1 MFFTKVKL
9 CAVEQIFK
17 VLKEIYTKHMPQTI
31 GTTLEIIERYISHG
45 SKWNAQGKRGKRREA
60 ASQCPRPTGQGSV
73 ALSPSVKAQRSS
85 SKESYMHRLP
95 K

>member
-45 SKWNAQGKRGKRREA
+45 SKWNAQGKRGKKLNCVTMKRQHINICRMPLRQNVE
-60 ASQCPRPTGQGSV
+60 GY
-73 ALSPSVKAQRSS
+73 L
-85 SKESYMHRLP
+85 
-95 K
+95 